1 MDLIG
6 DNMKYIFMLLINLGI
21 YSAEITSTGK
31 IKDVVVYR
39 NNQALITRVIELD
52 LKEGNHEILVNKLP
66 TGIEPNSIYAEATN
80 ADVRSARIKTE
91 ELLEENNEDIKKINS
106 EMEQLQNEINKVN
119 KLLSINSLNMNYLN
133 KQEEFAVNTEKV
145 ELSKGILNSQT
156 VKEITSFHFTE
167 RQRLALEELKLKEDL
182 QKFSKQKDQLQRQ
195 RQQFNKSNLKN
206 REAIIFLDKNQSGKT
221 EIRLSYLINN
231 SGWTPVYNFYAK
243 ESDKKIKVELNAI
256 IAQVSGENWEN
267 VNLTL
272 SNASKGQ
279 SSNPPVLSPFKV
291 SLGSGVANYDFKN
304 LSNSVAKKMDD
315 AYKLQSQVSNS
326 DQSLENNWELNK
338 AAGEMQNLELM
349 AKDEDLNVLKRESA
363 QVFSTPTVNYSIKG
377 KVNLPSKTDQQM
389 VKVDRFDLTGQ
400 FYNVSIPL
408 LTSYIYREAE
418 IENSTS
424 ETLLAAQ
431 ANAYLDE
438 KFVGKAEISNVASG
452 QSFIMGFGIDSQI
465 RARREL
471 VDKKEKILG
480 GNKELNFNIRISLD
494 NYSKKA
500 ISLRVLDRI
509 PAEDQKENIRITLDL
524 KNNSLSKDELYER
537 YEKQKGILRWDTKL
551 DVDSSGNKSKLIEY
565 MYKLEFDKNLNVNLP
580 SNTKTEEMKNEIM
593 EIQKMRYNKR

>member
-1 MDLIG
+1 
-6 DNMKYIFMLLINLGI
+6 MKYIFMLFIHLTI
-21 YSAEITSTGK
+21 YSTEITTTGK

-66 TGIEPNSIYAEATN
+66 TGIEPNSVYAEASN

-91 ELLEENNEDIKKINS
+91 ELLEENNEEIKKINA
-106 EMEQLQNEINKVN
+106 EIEQTQNEMNKINK
-119 KLLSINSLNMNYLN
+119 LISINSLNMNYLT
-133 KQEEFAVNTEKV
+133 KQEEFVVNTEKV

-156 VKEITSFHFTE
+156 VKEITSHHFTE

-195 RQQFNKSNLKN
+195 RQQFNKSNLKS

-291 SLGSGVANYDFKN
+291 SLGSAASNYDFKN
-304 LSNSVAKKMDD
+304 LSNSVAKKMDE
-315 AYKLQSQVSNS
+315 AYKQQSQVSNS

-349 AKDEDLNVLKRESA
+349 AKDEDLNILKRESA

-389 VKVDRFDLTGQ
+389 VKVDRFELTGQ

-418 IENSTS
+418 IENSSS

-465 RARREL
+465 RAKREL

-494 NYSKKA
+494 NYSKKV

-524 KNNSLSKDELYER
+524 KNNLLSKDELYER

-551 DVDSSGNKSKLIEY
+551 DVDSAGNKSKLIEY

-580 SNTKTEEMKNEIM
+580 SNTKTEEMRNEIM